1 MTMRMTGLISGLDTE
16 SLITQM
22 VSGHKTKVENAQKQ
36 QTKLKW
42 KKEAWSSLNTKL
54 YSFYTG
60 ALSNFK
66 SVGTYKAKKVE
77 TTDNSKVKVTSSN
90 SAVNGV
96 HTLSV
101 KQVASSGYL
110 TGAGLTGK
118 AFNTTS

>member
-60 ALSNFK
+60 AHHLES
-66 SVGTYKAKKVE
+66 GIPLGKAG
-77 TTDNSKVKVTSSN
+77 
-90 SAVNGV
+90 AII
-96 HTLSV
+96 
-101 KQVASSGYL
+101 SSGL
-110 TGAGLTGK
+110 ILPLNICVGLVVACTMY
-118 AFNTTS
+118 AFFALFRKGGF